1 MVPADVQS
9 ITDPVE
15 RTRAYMDAVDIRWQA
30 LRAMNPPATESQ
42 FWLDFAAWEAY
53 YQLRRGG
60 MFGITAAD
68 YQGAWDDTSVF
79 DSKLEK
85 YELDFLTLGPGG
97 GGVPSGP
104 LPPKPGLPQPQPQGP
119 SQAEQA
125 AKKFPWLEVGAVALV
140 AVVAGALVYSE
151 I

>member
-30 LRAMNPPATESQ
+30 LRAMNPPATQAQ
-42 FWLDFAAWEAY
+42 FWMDFAAWEAY

-68 YQGAWDDTSVF
+68 WQGAWDDTTVF

-85 YELDFLTLGPGG
+85 YELEFLSLGPGG
-97 GGVPSGP
+97 GTGVPSGP
-104 LPPKPGLPQPQPQGP
+104 LPTKPGQPRPPQGP
-119 SQAEQA
+119 SEAEQA
-125 AKKFPWLEVGAVALV
+125 AKKFPWLEVGGVLLVV
-140 AVVAGALVYSE
+140 AVCGALVYSE

>member
-1 MVPADVQS
+1 MVPADVQN

-30 LRAMNPPATESQ
+30 LRAMNPPSTESQ

-60 MFGITAAD
+60 IFGINASD
-68 YQGAWDDTSVF
+68 WQGAWDDTVVF

-85 YELDFLTLGPGG
+85 YELDFLSLPGG
-97 GGVPSGP
+97 GTTI
-104 LPPKPGLPQPQPQGP
+104 PPKPGQQRPPTGP
-119 SQAEQA
+119 SEAESA
-125 AKKFPWLEVGAVALV
+125 AKKFPWVEVGVVGAVLV
-140 AVVAGALVYSE
+140 VVGLLAWPRD
-151 I
+151 